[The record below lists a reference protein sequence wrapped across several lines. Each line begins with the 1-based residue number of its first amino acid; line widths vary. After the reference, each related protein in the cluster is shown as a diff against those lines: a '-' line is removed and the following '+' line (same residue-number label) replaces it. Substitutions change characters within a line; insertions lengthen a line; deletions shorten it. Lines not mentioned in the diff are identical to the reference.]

1 MTDEEYLKKYLKTNE
16 LAQGLKRLKKGQ
28 PVQYI
33 IGNVNFYGNTIDVT
47 KDTLIPRFETELLV
61 SKTIDYIK
69 SYFKKKVSIIDLGT
83 GSGNIAITLAQK
95 IPSEVTAVDISP
107 KALNIAR
114 KNAKKNGVKIKFYQ
128 NDMLN
133 NITEKFDVIISNP
146 PYISYDEKV
155 EDIVKNNEPS
165 IALYAKNNGL
175 EFYEKILSKA
185 KNNINE
191 KALIAFEIGKDQ
203 GANVKNIALKY
214 FPNSKIIIEKDYPGK
229 DRFVFIFI

>member
-185 KNNINE
+185 KNKINE

>member
-185 KNNINE
+185 KNKINE
-191 KALIAFEIGKDQ
+191 KALIAFEIRKDQ